1 MAEEKYNFQK
11 LTPINDAELS
21 IYKNA
26 LDFVFNNPD
35 LKNVGVSGAYSAGKS
50 SVIETYK
57 KLKPDVKF
65 MHITLAYFQSASE
78 SVHQPTEQNENV
90 LEGKILNQ
98 LIHQI
103 EPDKIPQTN
112 FRVKHQLS
120 PKKLWLSTL
129 MVKSL
134 NRVYNTFST
143 EGISNPKMDVL
154 VAQRII
160 PMTSDVLLFMRE
172 HYPQKQIS
180 FIKRNIK
187 SYTEEVLT
195 AETFD
200 FDELLNLLTTDVAD
214 KYKLKLLQHTEEP
227 ISAMSELYSVE
238 LKAHIL
244 QHNLDTSD
252 LPMLLKTYS
261 SLAESLQTIV
271 FDIANRSFD
280 KIIENEYPV
289 PMALCKKLLSNA
301 TLDKDVR
308 LQLLAVAAKDLS
320 KSECK
325 ECLEVLSQRALLSVF
340 DGKRPALPITDANE
354 KILDVMIKK
363 HWIVGYNVDKRDETM
378 YRVSSKRI
386 QKQQNLPTE
395 LL

>member
-1 MAEEKYNFQK
+1 
-11 LTPINDAELS
+11 
-21 IYKNA
+21 
-26 LDFVFNNPD
+26 
-35 LKNVGVSGAYSAGKS
+35 
-50 SVIETYK
+50 
-57 KLKPDVKF
+57 
-65 MHITLAYFQSASE
+65 
-78 SVHQPTEQNENV
+78 
-90 LEGKILNQ
+90 
-98 LIHQI
+98 
-103 EPDKIPQTN
+103 
-112 FRVKHQLS
+112 
-120 PKKLWLSTL
+120 
-129 MVKSL
+129 
-134 NRVYNTFST
+134 
-143 EGISNPKMDVL
+143 MDVL
-154 VAQRII
+154 VSQRII

-252 LPMLLKTYS
+252 LPMLLKTYP
-261 SLAESLQTIV
+261 SLAEILQTIV

-308 LQLLAVAAKDLS
+308 LQLLAVTSKDLS

-325 ECLEVLSQRALLSVF
+325 ECLEILSQRALLSVF

-354 KILDVMIKK
+354 KILDVMVKK